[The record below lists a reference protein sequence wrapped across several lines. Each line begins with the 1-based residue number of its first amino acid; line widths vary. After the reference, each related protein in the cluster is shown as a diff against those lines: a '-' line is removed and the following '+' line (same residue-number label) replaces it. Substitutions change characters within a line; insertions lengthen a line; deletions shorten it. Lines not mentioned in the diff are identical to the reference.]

1 MNRTL
6 AAVPL
11 RVREAVAQP
20 VVVVGLLLVVLQT
33 ALRSPVLLAN
43 WFYTDDYALLR
54 RAQQEAH
61 LTVSYLLEPSNSHLT
76 PGSRLL
82 YWWVAEMGPLN
93 WTLAAA
99 ISLTVQLLTSL
110 AALWMLTSVFG
121 ARWGILAP
129 LAIYLSTAITAQASL
144 WWVSSVNQTPVQLAF
159 FVAVGGGVRYL
170 RSRRWRWLF
179 VSMAGVILGLL
190 FFQKILLVA
199 PVLAFLALAYFARGG
214 LLERLLTTA
223 RAYWPAVVA
232 LAVVSGGYLVY
243 NLVFVEQPFSERGDS
258 PLELADNM
266 IRTAFLT
273 GAFGGPW
280 GWAPHDGG
288 AWADPPEWAEAL
300 SPVLATLVI
309 LYGALTRKASLRA
322 WVLLAGY
329 LVMSVALIALT
340 RTGVFGNDIGLA
352 YRLQTDVV
360 CVLALSVGLAFMEV
374 PGARES
380 STSRERPL
388 LTVALPPVAVV
399 LAVAAVT
406 VSGAINWATYARDWL
421 ASNRSEPYLA
431 ALGRELDRLEPVDLV
446 DGILPPRVMPRIFA
460 PDNRVSSLAPLLSDS
475 VDFPRSSDRL
485 GIVSYDG
492 TVHQVLIKA
501 GQSSRPGP
509 LDGCG
514 WLVKGEGRSIPLR
527 GRAMELDWWMRIG
540 YLADRAF
547 PVTVS
552 AGGRDVSGQIRPGL
566 NNLYV
571 RIEGTFDEVT
581 LHGLPEGDS
590 VCVDTIELGLPM
602 AGPRL

>member
-1 MNRTL
+1 MTRTL
-6 AAVPL
+6 SAVA
-11 RVREAVAQP
+11 RQVREEMAHP
-20 VVVVGLLLVVLQT
+20 VVIAGLLLVTLQI
-33 ALRSPVLLAN
+33 ALRSPVLLSN

-54 RAQQEAH
+54 RAQQESQ
-61 LTVSYLLEPSNSHLT
+61 LTAAYLLEPSNSHLT

-82 YWWVAEMGPLN
+82 IWLVVEAGPLN
-93 WTLAAA
+93 WTLAAV
-99 ISLTVQLLTSL
+99 ISLALQLLTSL
-110 AALWMLTSVFG
+110 AALWMLKSVFG

-144 WWVSSVNQTPVQLAF
+144 WWVSSLNQTPVQLAF
-159 FVAVGGGVRYL
+159 FIAVGGGVRYL
-170 RSRRWRWLF
+170 RSRRWTWLF
-179 VSMAGVILGLL
+179 VSMFGVIIGLL

-199 PVLAFLALAYFARGG
+199 PVLAFLAVAYFAQGG
-214 LLERLLTTA
+214 LLERLVSTA
-223 RAYWPAVVA
+223 RSYWPAVVGLMA
-232 LAVVSGGYLVY
+232 VSGGYLAY
-243 NLVFVEQPFSERGDS
+243 NLVFVEQPFSQRGDS

-280 GWAPHDGG
+280 GWAPHEGG
-288 AWADPPEWAEAL
+288 AWANPPEWAEAL
-300 SPVLATLVI
+300 CLVLATLVV

-322 WVLLAGY
+322 WALLGAY
-329 LVMSVALIALT
+329 LAMSVALIALS

-352 YRLQTDVV
+352 YRLQTEVA
-360 CVLALSVGLAFMEV
+360 CVLALSLGLAFMEV

-380 STSRERPL
+380 STPRERPL
-388 LTVALPPVAVV
+388 LTVALPHAAVV
-399 LAVAAVT
+399 VAVAAIT
-406 VSGAINWATYARDWL
+406 VSGAINWAAYARDWL
-421 ASNRSEPYLA
+421 NSNRSEPYMA
-431 ALGRELDRLEPVDLV
+431 TLGREIDRLEPVDLV

-460 PDNRVSSLAPLLSDS
+460 PDNRVSFLTPLLSDS
-475 VDFPRSSDRL
+475 VDFPPTSDRL
-485 GIVSYDG
+485 GIVSYNG

-501 GQSSRPGP
+501 GQSSKPGP

-514 WLVKGEGRSIPLR
+514 WQVTAEGRSIPLR

-547 PVTVS
+547 PVIVS
-552 AGGRDVSGQIRPGL
+552 AGGQDVSGQIRPGL
-566 NNLYV
+566 NSLYV